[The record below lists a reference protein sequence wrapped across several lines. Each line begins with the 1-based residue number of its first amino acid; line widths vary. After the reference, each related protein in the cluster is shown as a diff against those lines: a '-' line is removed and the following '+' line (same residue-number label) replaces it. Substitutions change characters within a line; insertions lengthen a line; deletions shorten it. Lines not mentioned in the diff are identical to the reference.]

1 MTAFE
6 QIKAFYRKH
15 LPQAEEKAK
24 HLTAPCPFCS
34 SSADQTIGKIDI
46 DVDERSYFRGYFTC
60 TAHCNEGGFHFH
72 FGALMG
78 IEADGVPGFD
88 PDATPYAMDV
98 AYPNQHLET
107 EITQFI
113 SLLGDAQAEHFA
125 RFGVTQTTLGRLKV
139 GFNGRYLVYP
149 YIQETGLAYAARCVM
164 PGRPG
169 DNFWHGNESFS
180 KAPFNIYNVR
190 EIDRC
195 KGGALIITEGE
206 PNLLILKELGYPAIS
221 VPAPMDLSGIPAQ
234 RLEGIDH
241 VFLLVANTPEALQS
255 ASKLAVNLGF
265 KARILS
271 WPSNAKRGRQLS
283 DLAAEDAGELG
294 QYLAAMIETSK
305 SFSPFASPEKEQR
318 RLVELLAREK
328 GRQMLGLKTGFPKLD
343 IALDGLR
350 GINIL
355 GGPPKAGK
363 SSFFMQISTELAL
376 HHTPVIY
383 YDFENGR
390 QKIYLRT
397 IVRLSG
403 IPEKNIRTGGL
414 DPAGSASLKR
424 TLATFG
430 TMLNYFRVVTDREL
444 TPDVMRRHIDFLKKE
459 SRRDKLLVVLDSLHK
474 LPFRDL
480 SERRTG
486 IDFWL
491 RQCEAIRDEEG
502 ADFLIISE
510 LSRDRGGNYGE
521 KPDLGS
527 FKASGDIAYSA
538 DNAMI
543 LMPAWDPLD
552 PAPDAARKNNLW
564 LVASRENNPG
574 RVAAYTIDFPYW
586 RFLED

>member
-34 SSADQTIGKIDI
+34 NSADQTTGKIDI

-60 TAHCNEGGFHFH
+60 TVHCNEGGFHFH

-125 RFGVTQTTLGRLKV
+125 RFGVTRTTLGRLKV

-180 KAPFNIYNVR
+180 EAPFNIYNVR

-271 WPSNAKRGRQLS
+271 WPANAKRGATTFRLGGGGCRRAGPKPGSHDRDVEVLFTLCISGKRAAPAGRATRQRKRPT
-283 DLAAEDAGELG
+283 DAGLENRLSEIGHRLG
-294 QYLAAMIETSK
+294 WSAGYQY
-305 SFSPFASPEKEQR
+305 P
-318 RLVELLAREK
+318 
-328 GRQMLGLKTGFPKLD
+328 GR
-343 IALDGLR
+343 
-350 GINIL
+350 
-355 GGPPKAGK
+355 PPKSGQIQ
-363 SSFFMQISTELAL
+363 FFYA
-376 HHTPVIY
+376 
-383 YDFENGR
+383 D
-390 QKIYLRT
+390 
-397 IVRLSG
+397 
-403 IPEKNIRTGGL
+403 
-414 DPAGSASLKR
+414 
-424 TLATFG
+424 
-430 TMLNYFRVVTDREL
+430 LN
-444 TPDVMRRHIDFLKKE
+444 
-459 SRRDKLLVVLDSLHK
+459 
-474 LPFRDL
+474 
-480 SERRTG
+480 
-486 IDFWL
+486 
-491 RQCEAIRDEEG
+491 
-502 ADFLIISE
+502 
-510 LSRDRGGNYGE
+510 
-521 KPDLGS
+521 
-527 FKASGDIAYSA
+527 
-538 DNAMI
+538 
-543 LMPAWDPLD
+543 
-552 PAPDAARKNNLW
+552 
-564 LVASRENNPG
+564 
-574 RVAAYTIDFPYW
+574 
-586 RFLED
+586 